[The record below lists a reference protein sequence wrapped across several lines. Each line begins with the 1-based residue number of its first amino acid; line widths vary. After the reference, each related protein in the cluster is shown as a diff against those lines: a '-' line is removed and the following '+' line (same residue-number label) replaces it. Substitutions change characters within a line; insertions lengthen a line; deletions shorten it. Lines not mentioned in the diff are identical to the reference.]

1 MAARNTVARILE
13 RRAAHLVARI
23 VANRAR
29 GFVKE
34 RLLVTNSQYRVQ
46 PAASAGEVRTG
57 LGVEVAT
64 TKPGGFRVA
73 YRPQLAPT
81 WCSW

>member
-1 MAARNTVARILE
+1 MAARNTVGRILE
-13 RRAAHLVARI
+13 RRTAHLVTRI

-46 PAASAGEVRTG
+46 PAASAGEVLTG

-64 TKPGGFRVA
+64 TKTGGIRVA
-73 YRPQLAPT
+73 CRPELAPT
-81 WCSW
+81 WRSW